1 MNSETLKWWWAAA
14 GFAVTVTLLSPVLG
28 QPAEEEEEEEGPEVV
43 LVTPAE
49 RLAAPNPSAAR
60 EALMADISDEEIS
73 AATERANR
81 IERARRVSGA
91 VDFYFGIAR

>member
-1 MNSETLKWWWAAA
+1 MRDAWMWLPYAAVL
-14 GFAVTVTLLSPVLG
+14 AVAVAVVPTRLLG
-28 QPAEEEEEEEGPEVV
+28 QPSEEEEEEGPEVV

-60 EALMADISDEEIS
+60 EALMADISGEEIS